1 MAQINRVK
9 ELKINEDKVI
19 QDLAVKL
26 DQDLQTKIQLAFTS
40 EQEAQRKEEM
50 LKRDNETKEEMVHH
64 IS

>member
-26 DQDLQTKIQLAFTS
+26 DQDLQTKIQFAFTS

>member
-50 LKRDNETKEEMVHH
+50 HKRDKETKEEMVHH

>member
-1 MAQINRVK
+1 MAQIDRVK